1 MSISSTGLR
10 PPSFE
15 ACDRFFSIA
24 ELLDIFLAQC
34 SPRVLLNCTFV
45 CRTWSRRIRET
56 TLLRE
61 HLFLEPIEPC
71 EGLVTVL
78 NPMLAYFAPILVAK
92 STSEELSLNEEFV
105 HADAVTSVPWNLDA
119 RSRHAF
125 ARREASWRGMFIS
138 QPPISRLDWW
148 HEWVHDL
155 AATADRSPVFSLDDD
170 GPDGWGHQDLDEGQ
184 FVTLGMLW
192 DLVEVRLIRQCDVLV
207 QFFPQGMD
215 VGQDPHAPEEERDFI
230 QDNDRSRR
238 PYSPTEPR
246 IVLRTRQAWTSVVMK
261 GAVFDMEARRWVLS
275 TGNPRYA
282 HAADGFNALRA
293 DCQDD
298 RKREPRWSRSLGN
311 WCVNLKGESSSSRH

>member
-10 PPSFE
+10 PSSFE
-15 ACDRFFSIA
+15 ACDRFFNIL

-34 SPRVLLNCTFV
+34 SPRVLLNCTLV
-45 CRTWSRRIRET
+45 CRTWSRRIDET

-61 HLFLEPIEPC
+61 HLFLEAIEPR

-92 STSEELSLNEEFV
+92 PTSEELSLNKEFV
-105 HADAVTSVPWNLDA
+105 HTDAVTSVPWNLDA

-125 ARREASWRGMFIS
+125 ARREASWRNMFIS

-148 HEWVHDL
+148 HEWVHDP
-155 AATADRSPVFSLDDD
+155 AATADRPPVFSLDDD
-170 GPDGWGHQDLDEGQ
+170 DDEPYGWGHEDIDEDQ

-215 VGQDPHAPEEERDFI
+215 VRDDPHAPQGERSFI
-230 QDNDRSRR
+230 QENDRTRR

-246 IVLRTRQAWTSVVMK
+246 IVLRTRQAWTRVVMK
-261 GAVFDMEARRWVLS
+261 GAVFDMEARQWVLS

-282 HAADGFNALRA
+282 YAADGFNMLRA

-298 RKREPRWSRSLGN
+298 RKRGPRWTRSLGN
-311 WCVNLKGESSSSRH
+311 WHVNLRGESSQS